1 MSDLE
6 PDAEIPAQP
15 NPRLRTQLRQA
26 LGAVAVLIGFTAIP
40 FETGF
45 GATLLD
51 LQRIVSALGS
61 YADSPGVEN
70 AAWLILVIAI
80 LALLATLFA
89 ISRAPA
95 ASASPPRTI
104 ETLVAFGGLAV
115 IVVLIAVWAVLA
127 SELGAE
133 AGDVVGSPSSW
144 VILVGGLLM
153 LAGRGP
159 AGSPEYIVRP
169 RRSEEQAPDAAPREP
184 VDRFLDRGRL
194 EEQAPDAAPR
204 EPTAH
209 KGVRGTTGAGVLS
222 ERDAQA
228 GAVLAVSIAA
238 VLALFLIIGAFAE
251 RDFIPIVLALSP
263 FAMLAAT
270 NSTLARR
277 AAPHL
282 PPSMRWPLGLGHELV
297 RSAAV
302 GICGIVAIAGLGIM
316 WTALMWLAV
325 AALSAAAYAYADFEQ
340 LASQFAGEVTIT
352 AGTREY
358 RVRTV
363 EAARALMLVA
373 AIVAAIVFLVRD
385 DIWWLG

>member
-1 MSDLE
+1 MNDLE
-6 PDAEIPAQP
+6 HDTEVPGQP

-40 FETGF
+40 FETGI

-51 LQRIVSALGS
+51 LQRIVSEFSFG
-61 YADSPGVEN
+61 YTDSPGVEN

-80 LALLATLFA
+80 LSLLATLFA

-95 ASASPPRTI
+95 AGALPPRTI

-159 AGSPEYIVRP
+159 AGSPEYVVRP

-184 VDRFLDRGRL
+184 
-194 EEQAPDAAPR
+194 
-204 EPTAH
+204 TAH
-209 KGVRGTTGAGVLS
+209 KGVTGTTGAGTLS
-222 ERDAQA
+222 ERDTQA

-270 NSTLARR
+270 NPTLARQ

-282 PPSMRWPLGLGHELV
+282 PPSIRWPLGLEHELV

-302 GICGIVAIAGLGIM
+302 GICGIVAIAGLGVI

-325 AALSAAAYAYADFEQ
+325 AALSATAYSRADFER
-340 LASQFAGEVTIT
+340 LASQFAGEVTIA

-358 RVRTV
+358 RIRTV
-363 EAARALMLVA
+363 EAARGLALAVA
-373 AIVAAIVFLVRD
+373 VIAAIVFLVRD
-385 DIWWLG
+385 DIWWLS